1 LLQKSKKEHLLTLKY
16 QLPMNNKLKI
26 LVVDD
31 HPIFLKGLVEVLQ
44 DEMPNA
50 EILPQTSSL
59 KALGVALN
67 QLPDIAILDL
77 DMPEMNG
84 IMLGTELKTRTP
96 ALKIII
102 LTMHKEQDIIRSVMA
117 KGIDGYVFKDDAV
130 NDVVMAIQE
139 VMNGGQYISKS
150 TSLLQEDSNNDLLS
164 VLTKTEI
171 LVLKAISN
179 HKTSRE
185 IADTLYVSIKTVE
198 NHRNNI
204 SRKLNL
210 QGSNS
215 LLKFALN
222 NKAFI

>member
-1 LLQKSKKEHLLTLKY
+1 MDK
-16 QLPMNNKLKI
+16 KLKI

-44 DEMPNA
+44 DELPNSD
-50 EILPQTSSL
+50 ITSQTSST
-59 KALGVALN
+59 KAVAAAAREM
-67 QLPDIAILDL
+67 PDIAVLDL

-84 IMLGTELKTRTP
+84 IALAI
-96 ALKIII
+96 ALKKGAPSVKTII
-102 LTMHKEQDIIRSVMA
+102 LTMHKESDIIRSVMA

-130 NDVVMAIQE
+130 NDVIMAIQD
-139 VMNGGQYISKS
+139 VMKGKQYVSKS
-150 TSLLQEDSNNDLLS
+150 TTLVQEAVNTDLIEA
-164 VLTKTEI
+164 LTKTEI
-171 LVLKAISN
+171 LVLKAIAN

-185 IADTLYVSIKTVE
+185 IADELFVSLKTIE

-222 NKAFI
+222 NKTLI

>member
-1 LLQKSKKEHLLTLKY
+1 MK
-16 QLPMNNKLKI
+16 NKLKI

-44 DEMPNA
+44 DELPNS
-50 EILPQTSSL
+50 EIASQTSSL
-59 KALGVALN
+59 KALSAAAL
-67 QLPDIAILDL
+67 QTPDIAVLDL
-77 DMPEMNG
+77 DMPDMNG
-84 IMLGTELKTRTP
+84 ITLGVELKKTTP
-96 ALKIII
+96 SVKIII
-102 LTMHKEQDIIRSVMA
+102 LTMHKEPDIIRSVMA

-130 NDVVMAIQE
+130 NDVVTAIQE

-150 TSLLQEDSNNDLLS
+150 TTLSRDEYNTDLIE

-171 LVLKAISN
+171 LVLRAIAN

-185 IADTLYVSIKTVE
+185 IADEMFVSLKTVE

>member
-1 LLQKSKKEHLLTLKY
+1 
-16 QLPMNNKLKI
+16 MNTKLKI

-44 DEMPNA
+44 DEMPDA
-50 EILPQTSSL
+50 EIIPQTSSL

-67 QLPDIAILDL
+67 QMPDIAVLDL
-77 DMPEMNG
+77 DMPDMNG
-84 IMLGTELKTRTP
+84 IVLGTELKLRIP
-96 ALKIII
+96 FLKIII
-102 LTMHKEQDIIRSVMA
+102 LTMHKEPDIIRSVMS

-130 NDVVMAIQE
+130 NDVVVAIQE
-139 VMNGGQYISKS
+139 VMNGKQYISKS
-150 TSLLQEDSNNDLLS
+150 TTLFQDELDTDL
-164 VLTKTEI
+164 VEALTKTEI
-171 LVLKAISN
+171 LVLRAISN

-185 IADTLYVSIKTVE
+185 IADEMFVSLKTIE

>member
-1 LLQKSKKEHLLTLKY
+1 MK
-16 QLPMNNKLKI
+16 NKLKI

-44 DEMPNA
+44 DELPDSD
-50 EILPQTSSL
+50 ILSQTSSL
-59 KALGVALN
+59 KALTAARD
-67 QLPDIAILDL
+67 QTPDIAVLDL
-77 DMPEMNG
+77 DMPDMNG
-84 IMLGTELKTRTP
+84 IVLGVALKKQHP
-96 ALKIII
+96 SVKIII
-102 LTMHKEQDIIRSVMA
+102 LTMHKEPDIIRSVMA
-117 KGIDGYVFKDDAV
+117 KGIEGYVFKDDAV
-130 NDVVMAIQE
+130 NDVVVAVQYI
-139 VMNGGQYISKS
+139 MNGEKYISKYP
-150 TSLLQEDSNNDLLS
+150 TLFRDAANTDL
-164 VLTKTEI
+164 VEPLTKTEI
-171 LVLKAISN
+171 LVLKAIAN

-185 IADTLYVSIKTVE
+185 IADELFVSSKTIE

>member
-1 LLQKSKKEHLLTLKY
+1 MK
-16 QLPMNNKLKI
+16 NKLKI

-44 DEMPNA
+44 DELPNS
-50 EILPQTSSL
+50 EIASQTSSL
-59 KALGVALN
+59 KALSAAAL
-67 QLPDIAILDL
+67 QTPDIAILDL
-77 DMPEMNG
+77 DMPDMNG
-84 IMLGTELKTRTP
+84 ITLGVELKKATP
-96 ALKIII
+96 SVKIII
-102 LTMHKEQDIIRSVMA
+102 LTMHKEPDIIRSVMA

-150 TSLLQEDSNNDLLS
+150 TTLSRDEYNTDLIEA
-164 VLTKTEI
+164 LTKTEI
-171 LVLKAISN
+171 LVLRAIAN

-185 IADTLYVSIKTVE
+185 IGDEMFVSLKTVE

>member
-1 LLQKSKKEHLLTLKY
+1 MTKQI
-16 QLPMNNKLKI
+16 KI

-44 DEMPNA
+44 DELTDAN
-50 EILPQTSSL
+50 IVSNTSSL
-59 KALGVALN
+59 KALTAATHFT
-67 QLPDIAILDL
+67 PDIAVLDL
-77 DMPEMNG
+77 DMPDLNG
-84 IMLGTELKTRTP
+84 IALGVALKKEDP
-96 ALKIII
+96 SVKIII
-102 LTMHKEQDIIRSVMA
+102 LTMHKEPDIIRSVLA

-130 NDVVMAIQE
+130 NDVVTAIQD
-139 VMNGGQYISKS
+139 VMKGKQYVSKS
-150 TSLLQEDSNNDLLS
+150 KLLVQDAYNTD
-164 VLTKTEI
+164 VVDALTKTE
-171 LVLKAISN
+171 LRVLKAISN

-185 IADTLYVSIKTVE
+185 IADELFVSLKTVE

-222 NKAFI
+222 NKALI

>member
-1 LLQKSKKEHLLTLKY
+1 
-16 QLPMNNKLKI
+16 MNSKLKI

-44 DEMPNA
+44 DELPEA
-50 EILPQTSSL
+50 EILPQISSL
-59 KALGVALN
+59 KALDIALN
-67 QLPDIAILDL
+67 QEPDIAVLDL

-84 IMLGTELKTRTP
+84 IALGTELKLRIFS
-96 ALKIII
+96 LKVII
-102 LTMHKEQDIIRSVMA
+102 LTMHKEPDIIRSVMA

-130 NDVVMAIQE
+130 NDVVTAIQE
-139 VMNGGQYISKS
+139 VMNGRQYISKS
-150 TSLLQEDSNNDLLS
+150 TTLS
-164 VLTKTEI
+164 RDEYNTNLVDVLTKTEI
-171 LVLKAISN
+171 LVLRAIAY

-185 IADTLYVSIKTVE
+185 IADEMFVSLKTVE

>member
-1 LLQKSKKEHLLTLKY
+1 
-16 QLPMNNKLKI
+16 MNTKLKI

-44 DEMPNA
+44 DEMPDA
-50 EILPQTSSL
+50 EILSQTSSV
-59 KALGVALN
+59 KALSIALN
-67 QLPDIAILDL
+67 QAPDIAVLDL
-77 DMPEMNG
+77 DMPDMNG
-84 IMLGTELKTRTP
+84 IALGTELKLRTP
-96 ALKIII
+96 SVKIII
-102 LTMHKEQDIIRSVMA
+102 LTMHKESDIIRSVMA

-130 NDVVMAIQE
+130 NDVIAAIQD
-139 VMNGGQYISKS
+139 VMDGKQYISKS
-150 TSLLQEDSNNDLLS
+150 TTLFQEELGSDSLEA
-164 VLTKTEI
+164 LTKTEI
-171 LVLKAISN
+171 LVLRAISN

-185 IADTLYVSIKTVE
+185 IADEMFVSLKTIE

-222 NKAFI
+222 NKAFIG

>member
-1 LLQKSKKEHLLTLKY
+1 
-16 QLPMNNKLKI
+16 
-26 LVVDD
+26 
-31 HPIFLKGLVEVLQ
+31 VEVLQ
-44 DEMPNA
+44 DEMPDA

-84 IMLGTELKTRTP
+84 IMLGTELKTRIP

-102 LTMHKEQDIIRSVMA
+102 LTMHKEIDIIRSVMA

-150 TSLLQEDSNNDLLS
+150 TSLHQEDSNNDLLS

-185 IADTLYVSIKTVE
+185 IADTLFVSIKTVE

>member
-1 LLQKSKKEHLLTLKY
+1 
-16 QLPMNNKLKI
+16 MNSKLKI

-44 DEMPNA
+44 DELPDSF
-50 EILPQTSSL
+50 ILPHTSSQ
-59 KALGVALN
+59 KALAAAVSHT
-67 QLPDIAILDL
+67 PDIAVLDL

-84 IMLGTELKTRTP
+84 ILLGTELKLHTP
-96 ALKIII
+96 SVKVII
-102 LTMHKEQDIIRSVMA
+102 LTMHKEPDIIRSVMA

-130 NDVVMAIQE
+130 NDVVSAIQD
-139 VMNGGQYISKS
+139 VMNGKQYVSKS
-150 TSLLQEDSNNDLLS
+150 TTLFQEELGSDLLGA
-164 VLTKTEI
+164 LTKTEI
-171 LVLKAISN
+171 LVLRAISN

-185 IADTLYVSIKTVE
+185 IADEMFVSLKTVE

-222 NKAFI
+222 NKGFI

>member
-1 LLQKSKKEHLLTLKY
+1 
-16 QLPMNNKLKI
+16 MNTKLKI

-44 DEMPNA
+44 DEMPDA
-50 EILPQTSSL
+50 EIIPQTSSL

-67 QLPDIAILDL
+67 QMPDIAVLDL
-77 DMPEMNG
+77 DMPDMNG
-84 IMLGTELKTRTP
+84 IVLGTELKLRIP
-96 ALKIII
+96 SLKIII
-102 LTMHKEQDIIRSVMA
+102 LTMHKEPDIIRSVMS

-130 NDVVMAIQE
+130 NDVVVAIQE
-139 VMNGGQYISKS
+139 VMNGKQYISKS
-150 TSLLQEDSNNDLLS
+150 TTLFQDELDTDL
-164 VLTKTEI
+164 VEALTKTEI
-171 LVLKAISN
+171 LVLRAISN

-185 IADTLYVSIKTVE
+185 IADEMFVSLKTIE

>member
-1 LLQKSKKEHLLTLKY
+1 MEK
-16 QLPMNNKLKI
+16 MLKI

-44 DEMPNA
+44 DELPHS
-50 EILPQTSSL
+50 EIVAQTSSL
-59 KALGVALN
+59 RALAMASL
-67 QLPDIAILDL
+67 QTPDIAVLDL

-84 IMLGTELKTRTP
+84 IVLGTELKLSTP

-102 LTMHKEQDIIRSVMA
+102 LTMHKEPDIIRSVMA

-130 NDVVMAIQE
+130 MDVVTAIQE
-139 VMNGGQYISKS
+139 VMNDNKYVSKS
-150 TSLLQEDSNNDLLS
+150 GVLLQEDLKTDIMDI
-164 VLTKTEI
+164 LTKTER
-171 LVLKAISN
+171 LVLKAIAN
-179 HKTSRE
+179 HQTSRE
-185 IADTLYVSIKTVE
+185 IADALYVSIKTVE

>member
-1 LLQKSKKEHLLTLKY
+1 
-16 QLPMNNKLKI
+16 MKI

-44 DEMPNA
+44 DELPNS
-50 EILPQTSSL
+50 EIASQTSSL
-59 KALGVALN
+59 KALSAAAL
-67 QLPDIAILDL
+67 QTPDIAILDL
-77 DMPEMNG
+77 DMPDMNG
-84 IMLGTELKTRTP
+84 ITLGVELKKATP
-96 ALKIII
+96 SVKIII
-102 LTMHKEQDIIRSVMA
+102 LTMHKEPDIIRSVMA

-130 NDVVMAIQE
+130 NDVVTAIQE

-150 TSLLQEDSNNDLLS
+150 TTLSRDEYNTDLIEA
-164 VLTKTEI
+164 LTKTEI
-171 LVLKAISN
+171 LVLRAIAN

-185 IADTLYVSIKTVE
+185 IGDEMFVSLKTVE

>member
-1 LLQKSKKEHLLTLKY
+1 MTD
-16 QLPMNNKLKI
+16 KLKI

-44 DEMPNA
+44 DE
-50 EILPQTSSL
+50 LPQSDIVAQTSSL
-59 KALGVALN
+59 KALVMARF
-67 QLPDIAILDL
+67 QAPDIAVLDL

-84 IMLGTELKTRTP
+84 IVLGTELKLSTP
-96 ALKIII
+96 SVKIII
-102 LTMHKEQDIIRSVMA
+102 LTMHKEPDIIRSVMA

-130 NDVVMAIQE
+130 MDIVTAIQE
-139 VMNGGQYISKS
+139 VMNHNKYVSKS
-150 TSLLQEDSNNDLLS
+150 ITLLQDDLKTDLMDM
-164 VLTKTEI
+164 LTKTER
-171 LVLKAISN
+171 LVLKAIAN

-215 LLKFALN
+215 LLKFAFD

>member
-1 LLQKSKKEHLLTLKY
+1 
-16 QLPMNNKLKI
+16 MNDKLKI

-44 DEMPNA
+44 YERPNSDIVA
-50 EILPQTSSL
+50 QTSSL
-59 KALGVALN
+59 KVLAMVNL
-67 QLPDIAILDL
+67 QTPDIAVLDL

-84 IMLGTELKTRTP
+84 IVLGTELKLRIP
-96 ALKIII
+96 NLKIII
-102 LTMHKEQDIIRSVMA
+102 LTMHKEPDIIRSVMA

-130 NDVVMAIQE
+130 NDVVIAIQE
-139 VMNGGQYISKS
+139 VIAGGQYISKS
-150 TSLLQEDSNNDLLS
+150 TTLIREEFNTDL
-164 VLTKTEI
+164 VEALTKIETI
-171 LVLKAISN
+171 VLRAIAN

-185 IADTLYVSIKTVE
+185 IADEMFVSLKTIE

-210 QGSNS
+210 QGSNN

-222 NKAFI
+222 NKALI

>member
-1 LLQKSKKEHLLTLKY
+1 LHPTHYTMEK
-16 QLPMNNKLKI
+16 MLKI

-44 DEMPNA
+44 DEMPDA

-59 KALGVALN
+59 KALGVALT
-67 QLPDIAILDL
+67 QLPDIAVLDL

-84 IMLGTELKTRTP
+84 ILLGTELKIRTP
-96 ALKIII
+96 ALKVII
-102 LTMHKEQDIIRSVMA
+102 LTMHKEADIIRSVMS

-139 VMNGGQYISKS
+139 VMRGKQYISKS
-150 TSLLQEDSNNDLLS
+150 TSLFSDELNTDLMS
-164 VLTKTEI
+164 ALTKSEL
-171 LVLKAISN
+171 LVLRAIAN
-179 HKTSRE
+179 HNTSRE
-185 IADTLYVSIKTVE
+185 IADTLFVSIKTVE

>member
-1 LLQKSKKEHLLTLKY
+1 MEK
-16 QLPMNNKLKI
+16 MLKI

-44 DEMPNA
+44 DEMPHSV
-50 EILPQTSSL
+50 ITSQTSSL
-59 KALGVALN
+59 KALSVAILHT
-67 QLPDIAILDL
+67 PDIAVLDL

-84 IMLGTELKTRTP
+84 ITLGVELKKSTP
-96 ALKIII
+96 SVKTII
-102 LTMHKEQDIIRSVMA
+102 LTMHKEPDIIRSVMA

-130 NDVVMAIQE
+130 NDVVTAIQE
-139 VMNGGQYISKS
+139 VMKGGQYISKS
-150 TSLLQEDSNNDLLS
+150 TTLSRDEYNTDLID

-171 LVLKAISN
+171 LVLRAIAN
-179 HKTSRE
+179 HRTSRE
-185 IADTLYVSIKTVE
+185 IADEMYVSLKTVE

-222 NKAFI
+222 NKSLI

>member
-1 LLQKSKKEHLLTLKY
+1 
-16 QLPMNNKLKI
+16 MNAKLKI

-44 DEMPNA
+44 DEMPEA
-50 EILPQTSSL
+50 EIVSQKSSL
-59 KALGVALN
+59 KALSIALS
-67 QLPDIAILDL
+67 QMPDIAVLDL
-77 DMPEMNG
+77 DMPDMNG
-84 IMLGTELKTRTP
+84 IALGTELKTRIP
-96 ALKIII
+96 SVKIII
-102 LTMHKEQDIIRSVMA
+102 LTMHKEPDIIRSVMA

-130 NDVVMAIQE
+130 NDVIAAIQD
-139 VMNGGQYISKS
+139 VMNDKQYVSKS
-150 TSLLQEDSNNDLLS
+150 TTAFQEELGSESLEA
-164 VLTKTEI
+164 LTKTEI
-171 LVLKAISN
+171 LLLRAISN

-185 IADTLYVSIKTVE
+185 IADTLFVSIKTVE

>member
-1 LLQKSKKEHLLTLKY
+1 
-16 QLPMNNKLKI
+16 MNSKLKI

-44 DEMPNA
+44 DELPEA
-50 EILPQTSSL
+50 EILPQISSL
-59 KALGVALN
+59 KALDIALN
-67 QLPDIAILDL
+67 QEPDIAVLDL

-84 IMLGTELKTRTP
+84 IALGTELKLRIFS
-96 ALKIII
+96 LKVII
-102 LTMHKEQDIIRSVMA
+102 LTMHKEPDIIRSVMA

-130 NDVVMAIQE
+130 NDVVTAIQD
-139 VMNGGQYISKS
+139 VMNGKQYVSKS
-150 TSLLQEDSNNDLLS
+150 TTLFQEELGSDLLGA
-164 VLTKTEI
+164 LTKTEI
-171 LVLKAISN
+171 LVLRAISN

-185 IADTLYVSIKTVE
+185 IADEMFVSLKTVE

-210 QGSNS
+210 QGSNN

-222 NKAFI
+222 NKALI

>member
-1 LLQKSKKEHLLTLKY
+1 
-16 QLPMNNKLKI
+16 MNTKLKI

-44 DEMPNA
+44 DELPDS
-50 EILPQTSSL
+50 EIMSQTSSL
-59 KALGVALN
+59 KALAMATH
-67 QLPDIAILDL
+67 QMPDIAVLDL

-84 IMLGTELKTRTP
+84 ILLATELKLRTP
-96 ALKIII
+96 SVKTII
-102 LTMHKEQDIIRSVMA
+102 LTMHKEPDIIRSVMA

-130 NDVVMAIQE
+130 NDVVVAIRD
-139 VMNGGQYISKS
+139 VMKGKQYVSKS
-150 TSLLQEDSNNDLLS
+150 TTLFQDELDINLMES
-164 VLTKTEI
+164 LTKTEI
-171 LVLKAISN
+171 LVLRAIAN

-185 IADTLYVSIKTVE
+185 IADDMFVSLKTIE

-222 NKAFI
+222 NRAFI

>member
-1 LLQKSKKEHLLTLKY
+1 MDT
-16 QLPMNNKLKI
+16 KLKI

-31 HPIFLKGLVEVLQ
+31 HPIFLKGLVELLQ
-44 DEMPNA
+44 DELPEA
-50 EILPQTSSL
+50 EILPQISSL
-59 KALGVALN
+59 KALGVALV
-67 QLPDIAILDL
+67 QVPDIAVLDL

-84 IMLGTELKTRTP
+84 IALSTELKLRMSS
-96 ALKIII
+96 LKVII
-102 LTMHKEQDIIRSVMA
+102 LTMHKEPDIIRSVMA

-130 NDVVMAIQE
+130 NDVITAIQD
-139 VMNGGQYISKS
+139 VMNGKHYVSKS
-150 TSLLQEDSNNDLLS
+150 TMLFQEELGSDLLEA
-164 VLTKTEI
+164 LTKTEI
-171 LVLKAISN
+171 LVLRAISN

-185 IADTLYVSIKTVE
+185 IADEMFVSLKTVE

>member
-1 LLQKSKKEHLLTLKY
+1 
-16 QLPMNNKLKI
+16 MNKTLKI

-44 DEMPNA
+44 EELPDS
-50 EILPQTSSL
+50 EIVSQTVAR
-59 KALGVALN
+59 KALAVAPL
-67 QLPDIAILDL
+67 QMPDIAVLDL

-84 IMLGTELKTRTP
+84 IVLGM
-96 ALKIII
+96 ALKERIPTLKVII
-102 LTMHKEQDIIRSVMA
+102 LTMHKELDIIRSVMA

-130 NDVVMAIQE
+130 NDVIIAIQD
-139 VMNGGQYISKS
+139 VMNGQKYVSKS
-150 TSLLQEDSNNDLLS
+150 NVPLHKELHTDLMKS
-164 VLTKTEI
+164 LTKTEHF
-171 LVLKAISN
+171 VLKNIAQ
-179 HKTSRE
+179 HKISRE
-185 IADTLYVSIKTVE
+185 IADEMCISLKTIE

-222 NKAFI
+222 NKQFI

>member
-1 LLQKSKKEHLLTLKY
+1 MPK
-16 QLPMNNKLKI
+16 KLKI

-44 DEMPNA
+44 EELPDS
-50 EILPQTSSL
+50 EIVSQTVVRS
-59 KALGVALN
+59 ALAAVTF
-67 QLPDIAILDL
+67 QMPDIAVLDL

-84 IMLGTELKTRTP
+84 IALGV
-96 ALKIII
+96 ALKERIPTLKVII
-102 LTMHKEQDIIRSVMA
+102 LTMHKELDIIRSVMA

-130 NDVVMAIQE
+130 NEVVIAIQQ
-139 VMNGGQYISKS
+139 VMNGSTYVSKS
-150 TSLLQEDSNNDLLS
+150 SSLLQEESNRHLIEA
-164 VLTKTEI
+164 LTKAEFKI
-171 LVLKAISN
+171 LKAIAH

-185 IADTLYVSIKTVE
+185 IADELFVSLKTIE

-222 NKAFI
+222 NKLFI

>member
-1 LLQKSKKEHLLTLKY
+1 MK
-16 QLPMNNKLKI
+16 NKMKI

-44 DEMPNA
+44 DELPNS
-50 EILPQTSSL
+50 EIASQTSSL
-59 KALGVALN
+59 KALSAAAL
-67 QLPDIAILDL
+67 QTPDIAILDL
-77 DMPEMNG
+77 DMPDMNG
-84 IMLGTELKTRTP
+84 ITLGVELKKATP
-96 ALKIII
+96 SVKIII
-102 LTMHKEQDIIRSVMA
+102 LTMHKEPDIIRSVMA

-150 TSLLQEDSNNDLLS
+150 TTLSRDEYNTDLIEA
-164 VLTKTEI
+164 LTKTEI
-171 LVLKAISN
+171 LVLRAIAN

-185 IADTLYVSIKTVE
+185 IADEMFVSLKTVE